1 MESSD
6 KGSLFVNSS
15 DTENQWQ
22 VLFTHNGIIADV
34 PCSNLEPKKMKRKA
48 YKPNVKKAPK
58 IHEAILNAS
67 MEIGLQYIAE
77 MHKLKMGLK
86 RSEAIGTLNGSKDI
100 FNMGVNIGKGRNGP
114 HNDINWTS
122 NIFKDIGRNLF
133 ESDEPSFT
141 SSTKKEAFRE
151 IKATTDLTKPENR
164 KDFRTL
170 ERAWENF
177 RGRASV
183 KSNGNG
189 QWSIKGMIS
198 SLRSYQLVGVAFLRR
213 RENGST
219 PPRGGLNA
227 DVMGLGSE
235 YLSNIANIWL

>member
-1 MESSD
+1 
-6 KGSLFVNSS
+6 
-15 DTENQWQ
+15 
-22 VLFTHNGIIADV
+22 
-34 PCSNLEPKKMKRKA
+34 MKRKA

-77 MHKLKMGLK
+77 MHKLKTGSK
-86 RSEAIGTLNGSKDI
+86 RSEALGTFDGSRGKI
-100 FNMGVNIGKGRNGP
+100 NMGVNLGKERNGSQ
-114 HNDINWTS
+114 NDISWTS

-141 SSTKKEAFRE
+141 SSTKKESFKE
-151 IKATTDLTKPENR
+151 IRATTDLTKPANR
-164 KDFRTL
+164 KDLRAL

-177 RGRASV
+177 HGKASV

-189 QWSIKGMIS
+189 QWSVNGMIS